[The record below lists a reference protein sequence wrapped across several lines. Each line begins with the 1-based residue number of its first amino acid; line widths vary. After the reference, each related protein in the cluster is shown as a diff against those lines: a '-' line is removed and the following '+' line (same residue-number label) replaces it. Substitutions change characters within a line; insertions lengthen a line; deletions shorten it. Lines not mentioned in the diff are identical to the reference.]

1 MWSRCRPRT
10 GGRDG
15 EAQGNRRNGDHG
27 ARSDALFRRGHGRW
41 NAALAEGG
49 GQFGAVV
56 LEQERIC
63 ASILADAGSEPFPE
77 DSIEDYAKRILRMID
92 LTRAATARGDADEA
106 ARMAVDVGRLITEA
120 KIKGSWERHALRG
133 EKTASTLR
141 TVTRRANKIR
151 QDEAIARLETWQ
163 AMADQAWAANRHL
176 SKPDVAKHIAVK
188 VGGNPG
194 TIRRKIRRK

>member
-1 MWSRCRPRT
+1 LLGQ
-10 GGRDG
+10 GGAG
-15 EAQGNRRNGDHG
+15 VV
-27 ARSDALFRRGHGRW
+27 ARRW

-49 GQFGAVV
+49 GQFGAAIH
-56 LEQERIC
+56 EQERAC
-63 ASILADAGSEPFPE
+63 RRILDGAAPPFKP
-77 DSIEDYAKRILRMID
+77 DSIEWWAWRILRAID
-92 LTRAATARGDADEA
+92 ATRSHIARGDADEA

-176 SKPDVAKHIAVK
+176 SKTDVAKHIAVK